1 MTEERFNVKGKTR
14 WEVANSIAC
23 NRISKN
29 IIKSRFKWQIEI
41 TESGKMTES
50 INPRVLRPSETIEH
64 DDFMDFEYSDDYEEF
79 YDGRRTIYKVTI
91 KHFWNKDQLQLQ
103 IDSNRMA
110 TGLHVFVSVHLY
122 HQEALHHCLHPVKM
136 MEMAQK
142 DRQTMVTVQKTNQDL
157 IIALFLITSGIL
169 KVKNHKYELVAAGN
183 QSEPNQQ
190 LIGQMKSKE
199 LLIKNLEEQ
208 GFQDIEIGKDESIRI

>member
-91 KHFWNKDQLQLQ
+91 KHFWNK
-103 IDSNRMA
+103 
-110 TGLHVFVSVHLY
+110 VSSF
-122 HQEALHHCLHPVKM
+122 CM
-136 MEMAQK
+136 
-142 DRQTMVTVQKTNQDL
+142 
-157 IIALFLITSGIL
+157 
-169 KVKNHKYELVAAGN
+169 NH
-183 QSEPNQQ
+183 EP
-190 LIGQMKSKE
+190 
-199 LLIKNLEEQ
+199 
-208 GFQDIEIGKDESIRI
+208 